1 MATLL
6 PKAFMGGKGPLTN
19 FDFYDATYGS
29 GYKTFYLLCS
39 DNSAGDQFFLST
51 ENLYS
56 SYQKTYMGGALG
68 DETQD
73 FDLLFNNSMTV
84 KGEAIFS
91 YCVTTQPV
99 THCNVT
105 INVYHVRGVTETSI
119 GTATHS
125 ELGTGLTAAQQ
136 LLKVS
141 LTTKQFAKGDKLRVE
156 VVATRTAGD
165 GNQFFI
171 YIGQDST
178 SVRPFK
184 AMIPFK
190 IDL

>member
-1 MATLL
+1 MVIKTI
-6 PKAFMGGKGPLTN
+6 FTERGNGPLTN
-19 FDFYDATYGS
+19 FDFYDASYGS
-29 GYKTFYLLCS
+29 GYKTFYLVIS

-51 ENLYS
+51 ESLYS
-56 SYQKTYMGGALG
+56 SYQKESMGTGS
-68 DETQD
+68 ETDD
-73 FDLLFNNSMTV
+73 FDLLFNNPMTV

-91 YCVTTQPV
+91 WYQTQYHQSTGDV
-99 THCNVT
+99 VIT
-105 INVYHVRGVTETSI
+105 VYHVRGVTETSI

-125 ELGTGLTAAQQ
+125 QLATSGGDISQAKQ

-156 VVATRTAGD
+156 VAFTRAGANQGLIHTGAT
-165 GNQFFI
+165 
-171 YIGQDST
+171 Y
-178 SVRPFK
+178 PFK